1 MATPTPNLLET
12 NKILSPPPS
21 PPQPPPLSATLWS
34 FHYDHSEI
42 HLKARFQTALSSVN
56 VHCDSA
62 GLGGAWV
69 SFFLKLPKVSGMYSH
84 MPCWKVENLSALF
97 LPWALASAVV
107 SLVSFD
113 PECTSQCSRKSRVG
127 ASELRHGWTL
137 TMLASLSAPKEQ
149 RLRGARGVGHKHSAE
164 GIRFHWPQ
172 PPSLATWY
180 RVFG

>member
-1 MATPTPNLLET
+1 M
-12 NKILSPPPS
+12 
-21 PPQPPPLSATLWS
+21 
-34 FHYDHSEI
+34 
-42 HLKARFQTALSSVN
+42 N
-56 VHCDSA
+56 VYCDSA

-84 MPCWKVENLSALF
+84 MPCWKVENLSPLF

-137 TMLASLSAPKEQ
+137 TMLASLSAPNEQ

-164 GIRFHWPQ
+164 GIRLSLTPAALLSHLVQSVRLEAWVRVRAHWGKMPEICL
-172 PPSLATWY
+172 SY
-180 RVFG
+180 N